1 MSEEQKLQKAVKK
14 YLLKNPAFFTQHPE
28 LVNTLEVLQPDGSI
42 SDFTAHQLRS
52 LQQENQ
58 QLKTQLANLIRNAGQ
73 SESMMNRLFDLLT
86 QLAVVREQSFVPR
99 LVGFVEQHFSSDYF
113 KLLLAAE
120 LVTETSDHLEPI
132 TASQRNQFSVFQA
145 KAEPLS
151 GRLKKEQL
159 DSLFPAVDD
168 IASAVVLPIGNQAQY
183 GLLAFA
189 SRDQEKFHP
198 NLASDL
204 LQKLSQIVA
213 THCAQQSPVDETQA
227 MS

>member
-1 MSEEQKLQKAVKK
+1 MSEEQKLQQAVKK
-14 YLLKNPAFFTQHPE
+14 YLLKNPGFFSQHPE
-28 LVNTLEVLQPDGSI
+28 LVNTLEITQADGSV

-86 QLAVVREQSFVPR
+86 QLAVVREQAFLPQ
-99 LVGFVEQHFSSDYF
+99 LVEFVEQNFSSDYF
-113 KLLLAAE
+113 KLLLDAA
-120 LVTETSDHLEPI
+120 LVTEATDHLAVI
-132 TASQRNQFSVFQA
+132 TANQRKQFSVFQA

-151 GRLKKEQL
+151 GRLKQEQL
-159 DSLFPAVDD
+159 NGLFPGVND
-168 IASAVVLPIGNQAQY
+168 IASAVVLPIGSQAQH
-183 GLLAFA
+183 GLMAFA

-213 THCAQQSPVDETQA
+213 THCAQQPPADETQV